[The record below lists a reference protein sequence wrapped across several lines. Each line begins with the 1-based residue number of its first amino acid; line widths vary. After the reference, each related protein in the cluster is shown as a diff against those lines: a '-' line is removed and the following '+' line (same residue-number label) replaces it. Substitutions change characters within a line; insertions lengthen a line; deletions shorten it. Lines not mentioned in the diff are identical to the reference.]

1 MSSSP
6 FELFR
11 RNLKPAMVALT
22 LLALFSFVILP
33 AVQTYMQKKS
43 GNRDAVVAKFGGVDL
58 TESRVAYFTQH
69 HYKTVQFLS
78 ELASETIKRG
88 GTPRTA
94 GFVYDRQNGVVQQ
107 LGINSSPSSDVSIR
121 ALALAHQAEK
131 AGFELDDTSLS
142 GWLDA
147 FTDGKFNDREID
159 SRLMK
164 SSDNTM
170 ARQHLYVQLRT
181 HLLADLFN
189 RRGVASLASVGQ
201 GELKSPLQ
209 QWEAFLK
216 MRRSGTFNAYGVL
229 VNDYVEKT
237 NPTPSESA
245 IKTLYEE
252 GKNRDSY
259 EQSPLPGFHKRYQAS
274 FETLV
279 GDYRAFINEE
289 KGKISEDQLRAEY
302 ERRLKGGDFL
312 IPAEDEMDLDAAK
325 AAATESTKS
334 EESKSEESKTDA
346 PKADAPKTE
355 APKTEAPKTEAAKP
369 EESKP
374 DSEQS
379 QSSSTPAGDASTN
392 PAASIDAK
400 AQEMKASA
408 ETSATKVDAAK
419 PEAVAPDA
427 AKSPN
432 AKPEPVKTEP
442 VKTEG
447 QSGAIS
453 KAGSVRL
460 VAFQDEGEPKPT
472 EPAKEEPAKEEPAK
486 EEPAKE
492 EPAKEEPAK
501 EEPAKI
507 DATKAEP
514 AKEQPKVQG
523 FDAVKDEI
531 ATSLAMP
538 KATARMDA
546 AVTEITSTMKKYFTQ
561 SLILDGSKKAA
572 SEKAGSNK
580 EGDETS
586 QEAPGRPD
594 LPALAKRLGFEF
606 RSLGPLDLQ
615 SVQKEDIARST
626 ETGTMNREQGL
637 VRGNPFAIY
646 MFEIPG
652 RESEVQPLLLP
663 LRTVDDQAEKVYIT
677 WKISEKAAYTPAL
690 DEVKEEV
697 INAIRFAEART
708 LAMADAQKLA
718 TRGQQEGKSLADL
731 VPADRKENYFEGL
744 GPVSAINPFGRG
756 GVVPGNIPELDSV
769 GEAFMESAFGAEVGG
784 VGVAFNDPQR
794 VVYLI
799 SPTNFEPSMD
809 SLKEQFRQPFNRQIA
824 SMIPSGAAK
833 VQEGFIESVQKKMS
847 LQPVEE

>member
-58 TESRVAYFTQH
+58 TESRVAYFTQQ

-107 LGINSSPSSDVSIR
+107 LGINSSPSSDVSIN

-147 FTDGKFNDREID
+147 FTDGKFNDREINA
-159 SRLMK
+159 RLMK

-237 NPTPSESA
+237 NSTPSESA
-245 IKTLYEE
+245 IKKLYEE
-252 GKNRDSY
+252 GKDRDSY
-259 EQSPLPGFHKRYQAS
+259 EQSPLPGFHKRYQAR

-312 IPAEDEMDLDAAK
+312 IPATDEMDLDAAK

-334 EESKSEESKTDA
+334 EEPKTDGS
-346 PKADAPKTE
+346 KTE
-355 APKTEAPKTEAAKP
+355 AAKTDAAKP

-400 AQEMKASA
+400 AQEMKAAA

-419 PEAVAPDA
+419 PEAVAPDS
-427 AKSPN
+427 AKSPD
-432 AKPEPVKTEP
+432 AKPEPVKPEPVKPEPVKPEPVKTEP

-460 VAFQDEGEPKPT
+460 VAFQDEGEQKPT
-472 EPAKEEPAKEEPAK
+472 EPAKEESVKEEPAKEEPAK

-492 EPAKEEPAK
+492 EPAKN
-501 EEPAKI
+501 EPAKI
-507 DATKAEP
+507 DATKEEP

-561 SLILDGSKKAA
+561 NLIRDGSKKAE
-572 SEKAGSNK
+572 SKKAGSTK
-580 EGDETS
+580 EDDETS
-586 QEAPGRPD
+586 QEASGRPD

-606 RSLGPLDLQ
+606 RSLGPLDLE

-626 ETGTMNREQGL
+626 ETGTMNREHGL

-677 WKISEKAAYTPAL
+677 WKVSEKAAYTPAL
-690 DEVKEEV
+690 DEVKEDV
-697 INAIRFAEART
+697 IKAIRFAEART

-784 VGVAFNDPQR
+784 VGVAFNAPQR

-833 VQEGFIESVQKKMS
+833 VQAGFIESVQKKMS
-847 LQPVEE
+847 LQPVEK